1 MKRLEKAAEA
11 IAKSILRCDSVRVI
25 SHNDADGITSAGLIG
40 SALIREDIPFHA
52 TLLNRLDASVVDSIQ
67 SPVIFC
73 DMVSGKPELISH
85 IRESCFVLDHHKPV
99 GKLSCM
105 HLNPHQFG
113 IDGAFELSASG
124 TVYSIVR
131 QMGDNKDLAGLA
143 LVGAMGDRQGMIGAN
158 RTILDEAREAG
169 AVEIKTGVKM
179 AQDGPL
185 EDVFSESLE
194 PLLDFTGDHEKAK
207 EFLRSLNL

>member
-11 IAKSILRCDSVRVI
+11 IAKSILRCESLRVI

-73 DMVSGKPELISH
+73 DMGSGKPELISH

-105 HLNPHQFG
+105 HLNPHQ
-113 IDGAFELSASG
+113 
-124 TVYSIVR
+124 
-131 QMGDNKDLAGLA
+131 LA
-143 LVGAMGDRQGMIGAN
+143 
-158 RTILDEAREAG
+158 
-169 AVEIKTGVKM
+169 
-179 AQDGPL
+179 
-185 EDVFSESLE
+185 
-194 PLLDFTGDHEKAK
+194 
-207 EFLRSLNL
+207 